1 MNGFIKLSPEERR
14 LYCQQAPER
23 MSIPLPAAVIEK
35 DFWVCWILQML
46 NEIPELKGNITFK
59 GGTSLSKAW
68 GLIERFSEDI
78 DIAVNRKVFGQEPPH
93 GAEHAIS
100 NTQRKMRLEE
110 LELKSGAF
118 IRDILLPKMHEKII
132 EHIKPNEYKL
142 RLIQKGN
149 EVNIE
154 FEYPG
159 TLKNELGELLPVVL
173 IELVPRAD
181 EIPNEERKITPIIY
195 EVYSEL
201 LGEGS
206 FNISTLNPERTFL
219 EKLLFI
225 HETLEGFNKGSER
238 KSRHYY
244 DLWMLYDSG
253 IFEKVKTNPRLL
265 SMVIEHR
272 QTFFRYN
279 TMDYAGILTKGVSV
293 LPSRDSWADW
303 RGDYNR
309 SAVMIY
315 NKTVPSF
322 EILMDF
328 TGQLQEEFNNWV
340 IKTKD
345 TK

>member
-1 MNGFIKLSPEERR
+1 MNTFIQLSSDERN
-14 LYCQQAPER
+14 LYCRQAAER
-23 MSIPLPAAVIEK
+23 MEIPLPAAVIEK
-35 DFWVCWILQML
+35 DFWVCWTLNLL

-78 DIAVNRKVFGQEPPH
+78 DIAINRKVFGQEPPH
-93 GAEHAIS
+93 GAENAIS
-100 NTQRKMRLEE
+100 NTQRKSRLEE
-110 LELKSGAF
+110 LEDKSAKF
-118 IRDILLPKMHEKII
+118 IKEVLLPILHEKIAV
-132 EHIKPNEYKL
+132 HLSPADFTL
-142 RLIQKGN
+142 RLIEKGN

-159 TLKNELGELLPVVL
+159 TLKNELGGLLPVVL

-195 EVYSEL
+195 EVFEDL

-206 FNISTLNPERTFL
+206 FNISTLTPERTFL

-244 DLWMLYDSG
+244 DLLKLYKAG
-253 IFEKVKTNPRLL
+253 VFERIKNNRELL
-265 SMVIEHR
+265 QMVVEHR

-279 TMDYAGILTKGVSV
+279 TLDYTGILSNGVRV
-293 LPSRDSWADW
+293 LPKKESWTDW
-303 RGDYNR
+303 RGDYTR
-309 SAVMIY
+309 TAVMIY
-315 NKTVPSF
+315 NNIPSF
-322 EILMDF
+322 EELMSF
-328 TGQLQEEFNNWV
+328 AEQLENEFNEW
-340 IKTKD
+340 IKNS
-345 TK
+345 

>member
-1 MNGFIKLSPEERR
+1 ME
-14 LYCQQAPER
+14 
-23 MSIPLPAAVIEK
+23 IPLPAAVIEK
-35 DFWVCWILQML
+35 DFWVCWTLNLL

-78 DIAVNRKVFGQEPPH
+78 DIAINRKVFGQEPPH
-93 GAEHAIS
+93 GAENAIS
-100 NTQRKMRLEE
+100 NTQRKTRLEE
-110 LELKSGAF
+110 LEDKSAKF
-118 IRDILLPKMHEKII
+118 IKEVLLPILHEKITV
-132 EHIKPNEYKL
+132 HLNPADFTL
-142 RLIQKGN
+142 RLIEKGN

-159 TLKNELGELLPVVL
+159 TLKNELGGLLPVVL

-195 EVYSEL
+195 EVFEDL

-206 FNISTLNPERTFL
+206 FNISTLTPERTFL

-244 DLWMLYDSG
+244 DLLKLYKAG
-253 IFEKVKTNPRLL
+253 VFERIKNNRELL
-265 SMVIEHR
+265 QMVVEHR

-279 TMDYAGILTKGVSV
+279 TLDYTGILSNGVRV
-293 LPSRDSWADW
+293 LPKKESWTDW
-303 RGDYNR
+303 RGDYTR
-309 SAVMIY
+309 TAVMIY
-315 NKTVPSF
+315 NNIPSF
-322 EILMDF
+322 EELMSF
-328 TGQLQEEFNNWV
+328 AEQLENEFNEW
-340 IKTKD
+340 IKNS
-345 TK
+345 

>member
-1 MNGFIKLSPEERR
+1 MNSFIQLSSDERN
-14 LYCQQAPER
+14 LYCRQAAER
-23 MSIPLPAAVIEK
+23 MEIPLPAAVIEK
-35 DFWVCWILQML
+35 DFWVCWTLNLL

-78 DIAVNRKVFGQEPPH
+78 DIAINRKVFGQEPPH
-93 GAEHAIS
+93 GAENATS
-100 NTQRKMRLEE
+100 NTQRKTRLEE
-110 LELKSGAF
+110 LEDKNATF
-118 IRDILLPKMHEKII
+118 IKEVLLPILHEKIAG
-132 EHIKPNEYKL
+132 HLNPADFTL
-142 RLIQKGN
+142 RLIEKGN

-159 TLKNELGELLPVVL
+159 TLKNEFGGLLPVVL

-195 EVYSEL
+195 EVFEDL

-206 FNISTLNPERTFL
+206 FNISTLTPERTFL

-244 DLWMLYDSG
+244 DLLKLYKAG
-253 IFEKVKTNPRLL
+253 VFERIKNNRELL
-265 SMVIEHR
+265 QMVVEHR

-279 TMDYAGILTKGVSV
+279 TLDYTGILSNGVRV
-293 LPSRDSWADW
+293 LPKKESWTDW
-303 RGDYNR
+303 RGDYTR
-309 SAVMIY
+309 TAVMIY
-315 NKTVPSF
+315 NNIPSF
-322 EILMDF
+322 EELMSF
-328 TGQLQEEFNNWV
+328 AEQLENEFNEW
-340 IKTKD
+340 IKNS
-345 TK
+345 

>member
-1 MNGFIKLSPEERR
+1 MNTFIQLSSDERN
-14 LYCQQAPER
+14 LYCRQAAER
-23 MSIPLPAAVIEK
+23 MEIPLPAAVIEK
-35 DFWVCWILQML
+35 DFWVCWTLNLL

-78 DIAVNRKVFGQEPPH
+78 DIAINRKVFGQEPPH
-93 GAEHAIS
+93 GAENAIS
-100 NTQRKMRLEE
+100 NTQRKTRLEE
-110 LELKSGAF
+110 LEDKSAKF
-118 IRDILLPKMHEKII
+118 IKEVLLPILHEKITV
-132 EHIKPNEYKL
+132 HLNPADFTL
-142 RLIQKGN
+142 RLIEKGN

-159 TLKNELGELLPVVL
+159 TLKNELGGLLPVVL

-195 EVYSEL
+195 EVFEDL

-206 FNISTLNPERTFL
+206 FNISTLTPERTFL

-244 DLWMLYDSG
+244 DLLKLYKAG
-253 IFEKVKTNPRLL
+253 VFERIKNNRELL
-265 SMVIEHR
+265 QMVVEHR

-279 TMDYAGILTKGVSV
+279 TLDYTGILSNGVRV
-293 LPSRDSWADW
+293 LPKKESWTDW
-303 RGDYNR
+303 RGDYTR
-309 SAVMIY
+309 TAVMIY
-315 NKTVPSF
+315 NNIPSF
-322 EILMDF
+322 EELMSF
-328 TGQLQEEFNNWV
+328 AEQLENEFNEW
-340 IKTKD
+340 IKNS
-345 TK
+345 

>member
-1 MNGFIKLSPEERR
+1 M
-14 LYCQQAPER
+14 YCRQAAER
-23 MSIPLPAAVIEK
+23 MEIPLPAAVIEK
-35 DFWVCWILQML
+35 DFWVCWTLNLL

-78 DIAVNRKVFGQEPPH
+78 DIAINRKVFGQEPPH
-93 GAEHAIS
+93 GAENATS
-100 NTQRKMRLEE
+100 NTQRKTRLEE
-110 LELKSGAF
+110 LEDKNATF
-118 IRDILLPKMHEKII
+118 IKEVLLPILHEKIAG
-132 EHIKPNEYKL
+132 HLNPADFTL
-142 RLIQKGN
+142 RLIEKGN

-159 TLKNELGELLPVVL
+159 TLKNELGGLLPVVL

-195 EVYSEL
+195 EVFEDL

-206 FNISTLNPERTFL
+206 FNISTLTPERTFL

-244 DLWMLYDSG
+244 DLLKLYKAG
-253 IFEKVKTNPRLL
+253 VFERIKNNRELL
-265 SMVIEHR
+265 QMVVEHR

-279 TMDYAGILTKGVSV
+279 TLDYTGILSNGVRV
-293 LPSRDSWADW
+293 LPKKESWTDW
-303 RGDYNR
+303 RGDYTR
-309 SAVMIY
+309 TAVMIY
-315 NKTVPSF
+315 NNIPSF
-322 EILMDF
+322 EELMSF
-328 TGQLQEEFNNWV
+328 AEQLENEFNEWV
-340 IKTKD
+340 KKS
-345 TK
+345 

>member
-1 MNGFIKLSPEERR
+1 M
-14 LYCQQAPER
+14 YCRQAAER
-23 MSIPLPAAVIEK
+23 MEIPLPAAVIEK
-35 DFWVCWILQML
+35 DFWVCWTLNLL

-78 DIAVNRKVFGQEPPH
+78 DIAINRKVFGQEPPH
-93 GAEHAIS
+93 GAENATS
-100 NTQRKMRLEE
+100 NTQRKTRLEE
-110 LELKSGAF
+110 LEDKNATF
-118 IRDILLPKMHEKII
+118 IKEVLLPILHEKIAG
-132 EHIKPNEYKL
+132 HLNPADFTL
-142 RLIQKGN
+142 RLIEKGN

-159 TLKNELGELLPVVL
+159 TLKNELGGLLPVVL

-195 EVYSEL
+195 EVFEDL

-206 FNISTLNPERTFL
+206 FNISTLTPERTFL

-244 DLWMLYDSG
+244 DLLKLYKAG
-253 IFEKVKTNPRLL
+253 VFERIKNNRELL
-265 SMVIEHR
+265 QMVVEHR

-279 TMDYAGILTKGVSV
+279 TLDYTGILSKGVRV
-293 LPSRDSWADW
+293 LPKKESWTDW
-303 RGDYNR
+303 RGDYTR
-309 SAVMIY
+309 TAVMIY
-315 NKTVPSF
+315 NNIPSF
-322 EILMDF
+322 EELMSF
-328 TGQLQEEFNNWV
+328 AEQLENEFNEW
-340 IKTKD
+340 IKNS
-345 TK
+345 

>member
-1 MNGFIKLSPEERR
+1 ME
-14 LYCQQAPER
+14 
-23 MSIPLPAAVIEK
+23 IPLPAAVIEK
-35 DFWVCWILQML
+35 DFWVCWTLNLL

-78 DIAVNRKVFGQEPPH
+78 DIAINRKVFGQEPPH
-93 GAEHAIS
+93 GAENAIS
-100 NTQRKMRLEE
+100 NTQRKTRLEE
-110 LELKSGAF
+110 LEDKSAKF
-118 IRDILLPKMHEKII
+118 IKEVLLPILHEKIAV
-132 EHIKPNEYKL
+132 HLSPADFTL
-142 RLIQKGN
+142 RLIEKGN

-159 TLKNELGELLPVVL
+159 TLKNELGGLLPVVL

-195 EVYSEL
+195 EVFEDL

-206 FNISTLNPERTFL
+206 FNISTLTPERTFL

-244 DLWMLYDSG
+244 DLLKLYKAG
-253 IFEKVKTNPRLL
+253 VFERIKNNRELL
-265 SMVIEHR
+265 QMVVEHR

-279 TMDYAGILTKGVSV
+279 TLDYTGILSNGVRV
-293 LPSRDSWADW
+293 LPKKESWTDW
-303 RGDYNR
+303 RGDYTR
-309 SAVMIY
+309 TAVMIY
-315 NKTVPSF
+315 NNIPSF
-322 EILMDF
+322 EELMSF
-328 TGQLQEEFNNWV
+328 AEQLENEFNEW
-340 IKTKD
+340 IKNS
-345 TK
+345 